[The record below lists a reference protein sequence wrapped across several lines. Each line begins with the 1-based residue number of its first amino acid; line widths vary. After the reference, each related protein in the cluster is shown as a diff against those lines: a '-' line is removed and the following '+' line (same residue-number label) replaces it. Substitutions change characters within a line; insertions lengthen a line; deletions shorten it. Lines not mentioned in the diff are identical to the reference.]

1 MAGNRKTIDTDSI
14 YIREVFA
21 RTALNQRIPKG
32 QVLIANGDDSTRW
45 DYLQPSTFHTVTLGG
60 VALNA
65 DQNLSSLLIS
75 TSGPLINTYSDLSAQ
90 ALMIQ
95 SVPPTLGFSHAPS
108 VDASATII
116 PSNLNNYS
124 SIKFIGVGDILL
136 STVTRA
142 AATPALF
149 ISISSFTSA
158 NYSSI
163 SGEIYTWRPYIY
175 SVLSTAQ
182 ALPTFVSSIP
192 ACWPTGIQ
200 NLSTAEAYPNFS
212 TGDTYFSS
220 VSIHMSNY
228 IDYIQPGVT
237 NVILEVQP
245 TYLLPSFHLGNEEYP
260 TLLKGISSYIQYSGK
275 VSTFIIS
282 GSQNTDTINSQQLSG
297 SNYFNKPIKL
307 SIDSG
312 VIASNWLVDGA
323 SGYYTLYHRIPGGMA
338 NLNSGGPCGCHTI
351 GYRGGMNM
359 ERPTYLNM
367 TSAAFMGIYNT
378 IPILSTAQE
387 IAILNQR
394 SPMPSGL
401 VIEVTTQTTALISWT
416 GAVGAVSYLFKL
428 NNILTS
434 ATVSG
439 SSAQFT
445 GLSPGITYTLVVI
458 AVSNTGIQTPSGSI
472 NVTTAPIE
480 PRNMVVS
487 GVTIS
492 GFTVTWYNFT
502 GATSYTYTIND
513 NPAGPLY
520 ETENSATFSGLQP
533 SGNYSIGIT
542 SVNAGGTATATQGVL
557 AITKPAAAFGFTSAV
572 TATTI
577 LLNWQGAAGVTSY
590 SFLLNGKPAFP
601 SLPSGYSANFSGLI
615 PHTQYNIVV
624 IVNGAGGSTPSDTY
638 SVATV

>member
-1 MAGNRKTIDTDSI
+1 MAGNRKTVDTDSI
-14 YIREVFA
+14 YVRELFA
-21 RTALNQRIPKG
+21 RTALNQRIPSG
-32 QVLIANGDDSTRW
+32 QVLISNGDNSTRW

-65 DQNLSSLLIS
+65 DNNLSTLLIS
-75 TSGPLINTYSDLSAQ
+75 TSGTLINTYADLSAQ
-90 ALMIQ
+90 TLMIQ
-95 SVPPTLGFSHAPS
+95 SVPPTLGFSYAPS
-108 VDASATII
+108 VDASAIII
-116 PSNLNNYS
+116 PSNINNYS
-124 SIKFIGVGDILL
+124 SVKFIGVGDILL
-136 STVTRA
+136 STVSSA
-142 AATPALF
+142 ASTPAVF

-163 SGEIYTWRPYIY
+163 SGEAYSWRPYIY

-182 ALPTFVSSIP
+182 TLPTFVSTIP
-192 ACWPTGIQ
+192 TCWPTGIQ

-212 TGDTYFSS
+212 NGDTYFSS
-220 VSIHMSNY
+220 VSINMSNY
-228 IDYIQPGVT
+228 IGYIQPGAT
-237 NVILEVQP
+237 KVILEVQP
-245 TYLLPSFHLGNEEYP
+245 TYLLPSFYLGNEAYP
-260 TLLKGISSYIQYSGK
+260 TLLKSISSYIQYRGN

-282 GSQNTDTINSQQLSG
+282 DSQNTDTITSQQLSG

-307 SIDSG
+307 PIDSG
-312 VIASNWLVDGA
+312 VITSNWIVDGA

-338 NLNSGGPCGCHTI
+338 NLNPGGPCGCHTI

-359 ERPTYLNM
+359 ERPTYVNM

-394 SPMPSGL
+394 SPAPSGL
-401 VIEVTTQTTALISWT
+401 IIEATTQTTALISWT

-428 NNILTS
+428 DNVLTS

-439 SSAQFT
+439 SSANFI
-445 GLSPGITYTLVVI
+445 GLSPGVIYALVVI
-458 AVSNTGIQTPSGSI
+458 AVSNTGAQTPSGLI
-472 NVTTAPIE
+472 YVTTAPIE

-513 NPAGPLY
+513 NPAAPLY

-533 SGNYSIGIT
+533 SGNYSIDIT

-557 AITKPAAAFGFTSAV
+557 AITKPAAAFGFTSV
-572 TATTI
+572 QGTTTI

-590 SFLLNGKPAFP
+590 SFLLNGAPAFP

-624 IVNGAGGSTPSDTY
+624 IVNGAGGSTPSNTY